1 MLHNLGWTSLLCI
14 NDNNY
19 IVWRGGFRHYPLE
32 CQRIHM
38 WYVVKQSDLWSSFL
52 SSPPINTITVSC
64 EISLTFSSPYCKAK
78 CLPACLDVVWV
89 IWRAWTWWCWL
100 CWLDQ
105 GIKDCSTAPSVI
117 HRLIKNTKS
126 EMQKHKSI
134 SRRIQWWILR
144 TQGLLQDIDTPITNT
159 RQRSYHSK
167 SIKILLFKDDILI
180 SMQTYELSTLCLS
193 SSLIKPFWVCES
205 RYLLLHLLWI
215 LNILMKMWVV

>member
-1 MLHNLGWTSLLCI
+1 MLLKCGALPSKLWKCKYVNLGGQDSTILLSNQICLWVSRYSSHHFSSLRHCYGFSLTSCYITLAEQDYSV

-105 GIKDCSTAPSVI
+105 GIKDCSICHPPTDKEYQVWDAE
-117 HRLIKNTKS
+117 T
-126 EMQKHKSI
+126 
-134 SRRIQWWILR
+134 
-144 TQGLLQDIDTPITNT
+144 
-159 RQRSYHSK
+159 
-167 SIKILLFKDDILI
+167 
-180 SMQTYELSTLCLS
+180 
-193 SSLIKPFWVCES
+193 
-205 RYLLLHLLWI
+205 
-215 LNILMKMWVV
+215 